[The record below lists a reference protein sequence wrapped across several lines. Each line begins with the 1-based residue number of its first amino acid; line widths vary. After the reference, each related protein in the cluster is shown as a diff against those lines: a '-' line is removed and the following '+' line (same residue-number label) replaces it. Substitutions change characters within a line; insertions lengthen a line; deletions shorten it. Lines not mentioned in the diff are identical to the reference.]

1 MKPAVFT
8 PQGRRDLQGA
18 AKDLGNENPMAARAL
33 REAIKKAT
41 RLLGE
46 YPFAGQ
52 ERTDITSRDVRFLVV
67 HGFEYVIVYDPY
79 PSPAEIQRVLHTKR
93 DLNAILDEDH

>member
-18 AKDLGNENPMAARAL
+18 AKELGSESPIAARAL
-33 REAIKKAT
+33 REAINKAT
-41 RLLGE
+41 QLLGE

-52 ERTDITSRDVRFLVV
+52 ERSDITSRDVRFLVI
-67 HGFEYVIVYDPY
+67 HGFEYVVVYDPN
-79 PSPAEIQRVLHTKR
+79 PSPPEIQRVLHTRR
-93 DLNAILDEDH
+93 DLTRIFHEE